1 MYRYTHEGEWMIS
14 SSPAWLLQ
22 SWNVIKM
29 WTEDNTEQDWIKKK
43 VKSLF
48 EIPSLNPLIQNVQM
62 EKMISLLVFFVFS
75 FFFLLYY
82 SCIIPG
88 SLGKLLT
95 QLSKLMHFPVLG
107 TLPQTI
113 SPKPNWPKKHWFY
126 NTQTNKNLAV
136 MNHQQVSPETTVLKD
151 LCYYSHS

>member
-62 EKMISLLVFFVFS
+62 EKMISLLVFLFW
-75 FFFLLYY
+75 FFFYCTTLV
-82 SCIIPG
+82 SFRAVWG
-88 SLGKLLT
+88 SYL
-95 QLSKLMHFPVLG
+95 
-107 TLPQTI
+107 
-113 SPKPNWPKKHWFY
+113 
-126 NTQTNKNLAV
+126 
-136 MNHQQVSPETTVLKD
+136 
-151 LCYYSHS
+151 HSFQN